1 MRLSMRKQFDLDQD
15 VLGALTLLAADRG
28 ISLERLATEAF
39 LDLLKKHNRPTNLAD
54 ALRQSLRSFP
64 VNDNGIRAAKERTR

>member
-39 LDLLKKHNRPTNLAD
+39 LDLLRKHGRPTNLKD

>member
-39 LDLLKKHNRPTNLAD
+39 LDLLRKHGRPTNLKD

-64 VNDNGIRAAKERTR
+64 VNDNGTRAAKERTR

>member
-1 MRLSMRKQFDLDQD
+1 MRKQFDLDQD

-39 LDLLKKHNRPTNLAD
+39 LDLLRKHGRPTNLKD

-64 VNDNGIRAAKERTR
+64 VNDNGTRAAKERTR